1 MGKFLIFMR
10 DSEFDKSCHI
20 VHKFVDKIVYKVLE
34 QTQPKDAEKVI
45 EGKDDA
51 DRYVFL
57 TEMAKATRDPKQLRD
72 ELLNILLAG
81 RDTTASLLSVTF
93 HVLARR
99 PDIFKKLEAEVYE
112 LHGVKPDYETLK
124 TMKYLKYLLNESK
137 SPLPQL
143 SNINDTSS
151 PSPLPCCPRKRPI
164 CQQRHYDT
172 PRWGTRRPKPHL
184 HSQRPNRRIRRLRY
198 APPERHLRA

>member
-1 MGKFLIFMR
+1 MR
-10 DSEFDKSCHI
+10 NSEFDKSCQI
-20 VHKFVDKIVYKVLE
+20 VHKFVDKIVYKALE
-34 QTQPKDAEKVI
+34 KTQPKDAEKFI

-99 PDIFKKLEAEVYE
+99 PDIFKKLKAEVDE
-112 LHGVKPDYETLK
+112 LHGLKPDYETLK

-137 SPLPQL
+137 TSSLPQI
-143 SNINDTSS
+143 S
-151 PSPLPCCPRKRPI
+151 K
-164 CQQRHYDT
+164 
-172 PRWGTRRPKPHL
+172 
-184 HSQRPNRRIRRLRY
+184 HS
-198 APPERHLRA
+198 